1 MQKKIF
7 LISILINAASYFN
20 LYPQAVPNYLNL
32 DWDTND
38 SIYKKQSEHD
48 FLGIFK
54 NHYIEFIKSN
64 FSNDIFIYETYHIKN
79 QIKKLDSE
87 NVIFPVPN
95 QNYLNL
101 VDVVEA
107 KAKIVKPDTT
117 IYYNSEELKKFLKVD
132 KSEFIDDYNYYVITN
147 IEENDIVEF
156 IYSIKKN
163 YDFYGEKI
171 IQESYPITSSKFI
184 LINNNL
190 ISNIKIYNSNNS
202 YAKDTLINEKKA
214 KYIDFKDIGATNNE
228 QYSTYIANRLKVS
241 YQCYNENEEK
251 NFNKR
256 YWNAVIQYSKELFF
270 PKAENQKAANLLEE
284 IKKNNIIIPED
295 DISLANAL
303 DNYVK
308 NNFVIT
314 EDEPQIDN
322 IDSILTNKKS
332 SNFNIIRVYTQ
343 LLKQA
348 NINYEI
354 AISCNR
360 FNMKFDPDF
369 FNHRQLGEIIIYF
382 PNSEKYLSPNRTE
395 YRVSEAPYE
404 FIGNYGVFID
414 KNLEYYFS
422 EITPP
427 SKNYS
432 QIIKNIKVKIPKNLN
447 KSKID
452 ESRSYSG
459 YWGLINRGYVFLSE
473 NEETDFLID
482 YFTING
488 LEDKKIKNYKIQN
501 FDFIFN
507 SNNTPLKIN
516 SSITTSNLIEKKD
529 ELIYIKIGKVIGTQS
544 NLFKEEKRTN
554 PIEINFAN
562 EYIYNIEV
570 NIPTGY
576 SIYDFSDL
584 VKNIKYISV
593 DGKIAA
599 RFNSNVKI
607 VDTKMIIEISEF
619 YDDLKYEKSRYNEF
633 RDVINTAAE
642 FYNSNLVLTK

>member
-7 LISILINAASYFN
+7 LISILINVVSYFN
-20 LYPQAVPNYLNL
+20 LYPQAMPTYLNL

-38 SIYKKQSEHD
+38 SIYKKHSEHD

-64 FSNDIFIYETYHIKN
+64 FSNEIFIYETYHIKN

-107 KAKIVKPDTT
+107 KAKIVKSDTT
-117 IYYNSEELKKFLKVD
+117 IYYNSEELKKFLKVE
-132 KSEFIDDYNYYVITN
+132 KSEFIDDHNYYVITN

-171 IQESYPITSSKFI
+171 IEESFPITSSKFI

-228 QYSTYIANRLKVS
+228 QYSTYVANRLKVS
-241 YQCYNENEEK
+241 YQCYNVNEEK
-251 NFNKR
+251 NFDKR

-295 DISLANAL
+295 DISLANAI

-322 IDSILTNKKS
+322 IDSIFTNKKT
-332 SNFNIIRVYTQ
+332 SNFNIVRVYTQ

-369 FNHRQLGEIIIYF
+369 FNQMQLGEIIIYF
-382 PNSEKYLSPNRTE
+382 PNSEKYLSPNRIE

-404 FIGNYGVFID
+404 FAGNYGIFID

-447 KSKID
+447 RSKID

-459 YWGLINRGYVFLSE
+459 YWGLINRGYVYLSE

-482 YFTING
+482 FFTING
-488 LEDKKIKNYKIQN
+488 LEDKKIKKYKIQN
-501 FDFIFN
+501 FDFKFN

-516 SSITTSNLIEKKD
+516 SSITTTNLIEKKD

-544 NLFKEEKRTN
+544 NLFEEEKRTN

-576 SIYDFSDL
+576 SIHDFSDL

-607 VDTKMIIEISEF
+607 MDSKLIIEISEF

-642 FYNSNLVLTK
+642 FYNSNLVLTN